1 MGKVGNIICGDFIV
15 LSIKVKKDKNK
26 EIIQDI
32 KFETYG
38 CLAAIATSVVV
49 CEMAKGKTIEEVLKI
64 TQQQVAD
71 FLGGLPPVKIHCSL
85 LAVDALREAIY
96 DHLKKNNRKIDKE
109 LEKTHQRILKEQ
121 KLIEEKFKQS
131 LDDDKKET
139 TK

>member
-1 MGKVGNIICGDFIV
+1 MKW
-15 LSIKVKKDKNK
+15 
-26 EIIQDI
+26 QR
-32 KFETYG
+32 
-38 CLAAIATSVVV
+38 
-49 CEMAKGKTIEEVLKI
+49 KTIEEVLKI

-96 DHLKKNNRKIDKE
+96 DYLKKNNRKIDKE